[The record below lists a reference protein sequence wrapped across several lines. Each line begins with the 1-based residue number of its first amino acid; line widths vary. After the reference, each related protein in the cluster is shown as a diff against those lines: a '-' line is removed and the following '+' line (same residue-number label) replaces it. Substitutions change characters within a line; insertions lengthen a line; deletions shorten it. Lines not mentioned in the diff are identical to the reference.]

1 MKTHQNLK
9 NITTDASIE
18 EIQYVENV
26 GLNSNSYEAIPE
38 AAKTTVP
45 SKHVQKKLS
54 MDLGGDHMKKSSSRN
69 QIFCSSLPK
78 TTRQN
83 NKSMVPNIN

>member
-38 AAKTTVP
+38 AAKT
-45 SKHVQKKLS
+45 SKHVQKKAVNGPWCFGS
-54 MDLGGDHMKKSSSRN
+54 HEKIKFQKSN
-69 QIFCSSLPK
+69 FLFVTAK
-78 TTRQN
+78 N
-83 NKSMVPNIN
+83 NKAKQ

>member
-38 AAKTTVP
+38 AAKT

-54 MDLGGDHMKKSSSRN
+54 MDLGASDHMKKSSSRN

-78 TTRQN
+78 TTR
-83 NKSMVPNIN
+83 